1 VKPASSPKEG
11 TVTDQE
17 KELADRLLSKI
28 ETAIGEL
35 PQRDGVAAPL
45 IGDILAAVNG
55 LRTLLGVGHS
65 H

>member
-1 VKPASSPKEG
+1 M
-11 TVTDQE
+11 TDQE
-17 KELADRLLSKI
+17 KEVADRLLSKI

-45 IGDILAAVNG
+45 IADILAAVNG
-55 LRTLLGVGHS
+55 LRTLIGVGHS